1 MPEVVMTYFQQY
13 YRKHRGEI
21 AARRQRRYETDDTYR
36 EEVKQRSRQRY
47 RSMRKQRRGRRVA
60 RVPRTGPAQ
69 RINPTDNSTLFS
81 VGAFA
86 VRIDRNIK
94 TINKWERNKVLP
106 PPTLVDDFQ
115 HRWYAEA
122 YMDQVAALIKKHQS
136 PKGYIRQ
143 DTFKPIVQAAFA
155 DTNGTKE

>member
-1 MPEVVMTYFQQY
+1 MSAVVMTYFQQY
-13 YRKHRGEI
+13 YRKHRVEI
-21 AARRQRRYETDDTYR
+21 AARRQRRYETDSPYR
-36 EEVKQRSRQRY
+36 EEIRQRSRQRY
-47 RSMRKQRRGRRVA
+47 SSLRKQRRGRRKA
-60 RVPRTGPAQ
+60 RTPRTGPAQ
-69 RINPTDNSTLFS
+69 RIHPTDNSTLFS

-86 VRIDRNIK
+86 KCIHRNIK
-94 TINKWERNKVLP
+94 TINKWERNKILP
-106 PPTLVDDFQ
+106 PPTLVDAFR

-122 YMDQVAALIKKHQS
+122 YMDRVAALIQQHQS